1 METKLSVT
9 KSKGTTG
16 TFQFAALLVRSD
28 ITN

>member
-9 KSKGTTG
+9 KPNGTTG
-16 TFQFAALLVRSD
+16 TFQFTTLLVRSD